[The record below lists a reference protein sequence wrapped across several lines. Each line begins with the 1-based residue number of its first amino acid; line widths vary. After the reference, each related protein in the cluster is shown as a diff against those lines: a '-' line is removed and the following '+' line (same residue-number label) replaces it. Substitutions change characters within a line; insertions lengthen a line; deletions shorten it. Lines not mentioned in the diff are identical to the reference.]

1 MRMTLEDGMERRGY
15 RVWKAW
21 IGKRVLDSKCVSTL
35 GSGVWRVGR
44 KEEPRPALRTKT
56 SIWVM
61 EYAARVARRVL
72 ALSLWMERDSVKGT
86 MTRRLPS
93 AKGRARRS
101 AVEVVEERMVATT
114 VVFGRWRRVLVSS
127 RPIPV
132 HNKE

>member
-1 MRMTLEDGMERRGY
+1 
-15 RVWKAW
+15 
-21 IGKRVLDSKCVSTL
+21 
-35 GSGVWRVGR
+35 
-44 KEEPRPALRTKT
+44 
-56 SIWVM
+56 M

-93 AKGRARRS
+93 AKERARRS

-114 VVFGRWRRVLVSS
+114 VVFGRWRIALVSP

-132 HNKE
+132 HSKKE